1 MCLSHTRRRKNY
13 SHYYDL
19 DPFIANGEI
28 IAIDDRTD
36 VCTICGGDFKHSQR
50 QTMTQTTPDGLKEI
64 VFKTAHNGCLKIMA
78 RIRHKR
84 AEILDLEFQIY
95 CNQSEEQN

>member
-28 IAIDDRTD
+28 IAIDDKND
-36 VCTICGGDFKHSQR
+36 VCSICGGDFKHSKR
-50 QTMTQTTPDGLKEI
+50 YTMTKDTPKGLKEV

-78 RIRHKR
+78 RIQQKR
-84 AEILDLEFQIY
+84 QEICDLEFQIY
-95 CNQSEEQN
+95 LKHSEELN